1 MKLYF
6 NLIILLLFI
15 GCRQKEPAIIE
26 NSILV
31 QNVIQNDCIFE
42 TFTNTFKNN
51 DKDLT
56 TNYFDASNKPIQQ
69 KLQREISGILYDSTT
84 YFYKYDLNN
93 YLTQIKFIEPYYA
106 INDTAQIKFEYNSKK
121 LLSKKILKNNRYEII
136 TSFEYDNNSKL
147 SKISVIKD
155 SILLKEYYYELG
167 KITKTVEKLYN
178 QDLVTIYYQTN
189 NLGRITKKTYPDGS
203 YWIYSYD
210 TNNNL
215 SVTDIFKPTNQ
226 KTYTVRFEYD
236 DKNVPLQAN
245 FKFIGHP
252 TYLKIS
258 DLFPS
263 GFVPY
268 PYPSGSY
275 DINDVYLEPYQFSPN
290 NIISMKNEY
299 INTIY
304 SYQYN
309 SKNYPINVIIKETY
323 VGVPTSTYNY
333 QYSYNCK

>member
-121 LLSKKILKNNRYEII
+121 LLSKKILKN
-136 TSFEYDNNSKL
+136 T
-147 SKISVIKD
+147 
-155 SILLKEYYYELG
+155 
-167 KITKTVEKLYN
+167 
-178 QDLVTIYYQTN
+178 
-189 NLGRITKKTYPDGS
+189 
-203 YWIYSYD
+203 
-210 TNNNL
+210 
-215 SVTDIFKPTNQ
+215 
-226 KTYTVRFEYD
+226 
-236 DKNVPLQAN
+236 
-245 FKFIGHP
+245 
-252 TYLKIS
+252 
-258 DLFPS
+258 
-263 GFVPY
+263 
-268 PYPSGSY
+268 
-275 DINDVYLEPYQFSPN
+275 
-290 NIISMKNEY
+290 
-299 INTIY
+299 
-304 SYQYN
+304 
-309 SKNYPINVIIKETY
+309 
-323 VGVPTSTYNY
+323 
-333 QYSYNCK
+333 